1 MSAARGGAV
10 LILVLGPCMIISCGM
25 VGAPVAPETVGV
37 APIIQRQKQ
46 LQSSPGTGSEPA
58 SAPVP
63 VDESERIG
71 PVGQDEEL
79 PPLRP
84 IGTR

>member
-1 MSAARGGAV
+1 MTYLM
-10 LILVLGPCMIISCGM
+10 LIVTAGLLNSCGV

-37 APIIQRQKQ
+37 APTIDRQKTQ
-46 LQSSPGTGSEPA
+46 HDALDAQQRT
-58 SAPVP
+58 VP
-63 VDESERIG
+63 ESEESD
-71 PVGQDEEL
+71 PALQDHDELL